1 MCNYARKR
9 RIWRENGKYA
19 PNEKLYGHFAIA
31 ERLPT
36 SVALVLKLSSSFD
49 PFRKTLFVDILADWL
64 DKILTVTG
72 DRDEGD
78 DAFEYVKQQSP

>member
-1 MCNYARKR
+1 MCLTK
-9 RIWRENGKYA
+9 ICVDI
-19 PNEKLYGHFAIA
+19 FALA

-49 PFRKTLFVDILADWL
+49 PFRKTLFFDILTDWF